1 MNDLSIDYHLLIQNH
16 CGIIMSL
23 KDKSLRIR
31 NKRIL
36 SEVEELMIKGEYLTA
51 LDKIE
56 TIEMQY
62 LEEEEQSKCQAI
74 EGVYFTSKGDFQK
87 ATEIAQGILQKGENN
102 PKYKDSV
109 LIAYVVSGNIRFL
122 TGKLDEG
129 MKFCDQ
135 ADKIILTM
143 DSSLRFV
150 KSMKAH
156 NLTIRGTIYL
166 QSGDLKQGLDI
177 LLRCVPLFEELKK
190 YRSLISIYNNIGE
203 CYRLMGKLEQALH
216 YFKLIQDI
224 EEKEGIETTCGAT
237 QGNIGV
243 ILFQQGFF
251 VEAVDILD
259 RSIDFLENQGH
270 KTYQISM
277 LFFAAMIAIEQDK
290 REKAKIL
297 IQRMENID
305 ESENTLF
312 TSQHYRAAKALL
324 FKRSQNAENH
334 EKARE
339 LFEEVVEEEVS
350 YIEVSL
356 ISLLNLCD
364 ILLVDLRNSDNEEI
378 LNKILEY
385 VEIAQEIAVDQG
397 LSWFR
402 AETFWL
408 QSQISLIDLDYE
420 KARILLNQ
428 AQHIAEQ
435 DGLHQLAMRIS
446 SEYDALLEEQDIW
459 AELRKEK
466 APYSE
471 RVKATNI
478 DDHVERMAKL
488 QEAEEVVSVNEEPVQ
503 FMLIAAHGG
512 YSVVSKEFQEGFKVD
527 ESLVS
532 GFLSALT
539 SFSDEVFSQPLDRV
553 KVGEYILLLRA
564 ELPFLF
570 CYVFKGES
578 YSAMQKVNQL
588 IETLRNDTATW
599 MKLERTIETGA
610 VDSHATQEVSR
621 LVTHL
626 FQSAA

>member
-1 MNDLSIDYHLLIQNH
+1 MNDLSIDCHLLIQNH

-156 NLTIRGTIYL
+156 NLSTRGTIYQ
-166 QSGDLKQGLDI
+166 QSGNLKQGLDI
-177 LLRCVPLFEELKK
+177 LLRCVPLFEELRK
-190 YRSLISIYNNIGE
+190 YRSLISTYNNIGE

-350 YIEVSL
+350 YIELSL

-385 VEIAQEIAVDQG
+385 VETAQEIAVDQG

-402 AETFWL
+402 AEIFWL

-446 SEYDALLEEQDIW
+446 SEYDTLLEEQDIW

-471 RVKATNI
+471 RVKAANI